1 MNITLHTVGFL
12 LFFHGV
18 YQLIK
23 YLIVIPEIKNNFLNT
38 AVAVKNYLKKT
49 HKISVLVPV
58 LHEEKTIEKFL
69 TDLSRQDYP
78 NDCYEVYAVT
88 TQKEYLK
95 NIEPNTIDILKR
107 IISENKFPK
116 LRLTIIHYPGLDGFK
131 THQLDFAFNQI
142 RKNIGDVAVSESFFI
157 FFDADSEVDVN
168 TLTRFNNSIE
178 NGTEIYQQPLLW
190 FKNIDVLK
198 SSLMQSFAFLQSFFS
213 ISYEIPMFIG
223 KFCPWRLKYFV
234 GHGLCMRG
242 SFIIRVGGFPDIIE
256 DVRFGRLSSFLNI
269 KVKLVSGF
277 GIVETAK
284 NLSVYIK
291 QSSIWFFGCGLFI
304 SDYLCAQSLRKTKSI
319 TLKDFVL
326 ISYGFFKA
334 FRWLN
339 KGLLHLVGLIFS
351 FAYMSIPLF
360 VLFSS
365 SLLLN
370 STIPVLLV
378 SKDFK
383 EIWWKKLNSYNGIIV
398 LFRSILFS
406 PILFMFNFIG
416 LYYGL
421 YKLLKF
427 YLWGHITLPKTER

>member
-1 MNITLHTVGFL
+1 MITILYIIGFL

-18 YQLIK
+18 YQLTK
-23 YLIVIPEIKNNFLNT
+23 YLIVMPEIRKNFFNT
-38 AVAVKNYLKKT
+38 TFTAKKHLEKM

-69 TDLSRQDYP
+69 TDLSLQNYLEDF
-78 NDCYEVYAVT
+78 YEVYVIT
-88 TQKEYLK
+88 TQKEYLE
-95 NIEPNTIDILKR
+95 NIQPNTIDILKR

-116 LRLTIIHYPGLDGFK
+116 LRLTTIHYPDAKGFK

-142 RKNIGDVAVSESFFI
+142 HKNIGDIAASESFFV
-157 FFDADSEVDVN
+157 FLDADSEVDVN
-168 TLTRFNNSIE
+168 TLARFNSSIE

-190 FKNIDVLK
+190 FKNIDTLK
-198 SSLMQSFAFLQSFFS
+198 SPLMHSFAFLQSFFS
-213 ISYEIPMFIG
+213 ISYEIPMFMG
-223 KFCPWRLKYFV
+223 RFFPWRLKYFV
-234 GHGLCMRG
+234 GHGLCIKG
-242 SFIIRVGGFPDIIE
+242 SFLIRVGGFPDIIE
-256 DVRFGRLSSFLNI
+256 DVRLGRLSSFLNI
-269 KVKLVSGF
+269 KTKLVPGF

-284 NLSVYIK
+284 SLSVYIK

-304 SDYLCAQSLRKTKSI
+304 SDYLFARSLRKTKSV
-319 TLKDFVL
+319 TVKDFVL

-339 KGLLHLVGLIFS
+339 KGLFHLAGLIFS
-351 FAYMSIPLF
+351 LAYMSIPLF
-360 VLFSS
+360 VLFAS

-370 STIPVLLV
+370 STIPVFLV

-383 EIWWKKLNSYNGIIV
+383 EIWQKKLNNRNGAIM
-398 LFRSILFS
+398 LFRSVLFS
-406 PILFMFNFIG
+406 PILYMLNFVG

-427 YLWGHITLPKTER
+427 YLWGQITLPKTER

>member
-1 MNITLHTVGFL
+1 MITILYIIGFL

-23 YLIVIPEIKNNFLNT
+23 YLIVIPKIKKNFFNT
-38 AVAVKNYLKKT
+38 TFTVKNYLEKT
-49 HKISVLVPV
+49 YKILVLVPI

-69 TDLSRQDYP
+69 TDLSNQDYP
-78 NDCYEVYAVT
+78 KDFYEVYVVT
-88 TQKEYLK
+88 TQKEYSE
-95 NIEPNTIDILKR
+95 NIEPNTIDILKQ

-116 LRLTIIHYPGLDGFK
+116 LRLTIIHYPDAEGFK

-142 RKNIGDVAVSESFFI
+142 RKNIGDIAVSESFFL
-157 FFDADSEVDVN
+157 FLDADSEVDVN
-168 TLTRFNNSIE
+168 TLARFNSSIE

-190 FKNIDVLK
+190 FKNIDTLK
-198 SSLMQSFAFLQSFFS
+198 SSLMYSFAFLQSFFS

-234 GHGLCMRG
+234 GHGLCIRG

-256 DVRFGRLSSFLNI
+256 DVRLGRLSSFLNV
-269 KVKLVSGF
+269 KAKLVPGF

-284 NLSVYIK
+284 SLSVYIK

-304 SDYLCAQSLRKTKSI
+304 SDYPFARSLRKTKSV
-319 TLKDFVL
+319 TMKDFVL
-326 ISYGFFKA
+326 IFYGFFKA

-339 KGLLHLVGLIFS
+339 KGLFHLAGLIFS
-351 FAYMSIPLF
+351 LTYMSIPLF
-360 VLFSS
+360 VLFVS

-370 STIPVLLV
+370 STIPVFLV

-383 EIWWKKLNSYNGIIV
+383 GIWRKKLNNRNGTIV
-398 LFRSILFS
+398 LFRSVLFS
-406 PILFMFNFIG
+406 PILYMLNFIG

-427 YLWGHITLPKTER
+427 YLWGQITLPKTER